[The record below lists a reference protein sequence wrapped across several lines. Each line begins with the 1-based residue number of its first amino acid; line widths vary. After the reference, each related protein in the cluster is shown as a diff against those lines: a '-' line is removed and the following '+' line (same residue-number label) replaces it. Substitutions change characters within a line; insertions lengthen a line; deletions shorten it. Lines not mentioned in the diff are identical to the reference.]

1 MGPKANGSAL
11 LSALFLMTLVAIAA
25 TAMSTRLQLDI
36 YRTRLFIQ
44 SDRLALASQAV
55 GFWAMARLSDPQ
67 KKLLLL
73 GDKGRVL
80 DYPTSLKS
88 LYPGVSL
95 QGSVYDLQARFN
107 LNNLTNKAFQP
118 ILLRLLMN
126 NVNKTDMKTLKFIV
140 GATENWVSPYQLDRG
155 QDALMTYYSQQKPPY
170 LPGYQPMLSVSEFRT
185 VAGVSADIYQSLLPL
200 LTALP
205 TVTMINLNTASM
217 PVLRALGNGLTR
229 EQAEAIIELRLE
241 KEQLDSGDLQL
252 IANKYA
258 IPIQQISIQ
267 SEYYLSEAIVKSSD
281 LMLKHYMVLHRV
293 KDRTGTYTISILS
306 ETLNTF

>member
-1 MGPKANGSAL
+1 MGPKAYGSAL

-55 GFWAMARLSDPQ
+55 GFWAMAQLANPQ
-67 KKLLLL
+67 AKLVLL

-80 DYPTSLKS
+80 DYPKSLKS

-95 QGSVYDLQARFN
+95 QGSIYDLQARFN
-107 LNNLTNKAFQP
+107 LNNLSNKAFKP

-126 NVNKTDMKTLKFIV
+126 NVKKTDMKTFKFIV
-140 GATENWVSPYQLDRG
+140 DATENWVSPYQPARG
-155 QDALMTYYSQQKPPY
+155 QDALMTYYLQQKPSY

-205 TVTMINLNTASM
+205 TVTMINLNTVSM
-217 PVLRALGNGLTR
+217 PVLRALGNGLTN
-229 EQAEAIIELRLE
+229 EQAEAIIGLRLE
-241 KEQLDSGDLQL
+241 KEQLDSGDLQI

-258 IPIQQISIQ
+258 IPAEQISFQ
-267 SEYYLSEAIVKSSD
+267 SEYYLSEAIVMSSD
-281 LMLKHYMVLHRV
+281 LMLKHYMILHRV
-293 KDRTGTYTISILS
+293 KDRTGAYTVSILS
-306 ETLNTF
+306 ETLNTL